1 MSLESGTVI
10 EKSRP
15 MADNEFIFYKRVIID
30 SHEIWELFDYI
41 NKVSN
46 IKIKELDTDNII
58 PRATDFNNPIAIRI
72 DMKDV
77 GGDG

>member
-1 MSLESGTVI
+1 MSLKSGTVI

-41 NKVSN
+41 NRVSN
-46 IKIKELDTDNII
+46 IQITLECKLILLTSNACSISSTLLK
-58 PRATDFNNPIAIRI
+58 
-72 DMKDV
+72 
-77 GGDG
+77 